1 MEVSLVLILIYAELH
16 HNRGLHGPAMIE
28 LDHQKDPPHGWGDT
42 MHVTP
47 NRHYSPGTGKEAAC
61 L

>member
-28 LDHQKDPPHGWGDT
+28 LDHQKDPPHGWGDIC
-42 MHVTP
+42 M
-47 NRHYSPGTGKEAAC
+47 
-61 L
+61 